1 MSRDKAS
8 QRINGGANTESRK
21 NRKSPLM
28 IIIVVV
34 AALAV
39 VVGIGIAIFAGKK
52 IEPNVVVTPDN
63 VEDIIAEAK
72 SKEEERVPVGSYELN
87 MNYNWSFD
95 NAKAASSNAYVGNS
109 ANNNNTVY
117 FTVTLEG
124 SEDVIYK
131 SPFIPVGS
139 HMENITLDSNLGAGV
154 HNAVVKYHL
163 VDEAYKDISS
173 VSVAV
178 TITIKN

>member
-8 QRINGGANTESRK
+8 QRINGGADTESRK

-34 AALAV
+34 AALA

-87 MNYNWSFD
+87 MNYEWSFD
-95 NAKAASSNAYVGNS
+95 NAKATSSNAYVGNS
-109 ANNNNTVY
+109 VNNSNTVY
-117 FTVTLEG
+117 FTVTLEN

-139 HMENITLDSNLGAGV
+139 HMENITLDSNLEAGV

-173 VSVAV
+173 VSVAI